1 MRLKNSCYNLQFSQL
16 CTKLTRLSLNHV
28 NNVAN
33 DYRVID
39 YFCKSLDGKGGG
51 GYRLLG
57 DIDMFTCIDAGE
69 RGSASVCLII
79 QQYTVPHIVHVQ
91 TIKIYLIFG
100 FDNDNKIDLMNFVF
114 FP

>member
-39 YFCKSLDGKGGG
+39 YFCKSLDGKEGG

-79 QQYTVPHIVHVQ
+79 QQYTVPYMCTCSDYKNMSHIW
-91 TIKIYLIFG
+91 L
-100 FDNDNKIDLMNFVF
+100 
-114 FP
+114 